1 MPFIGGVY
9 YFKHIRNN
17 KLQLSFFFF
26 SILIILT
33 QVINTFITYT
43 NGYNIWF
50 FEISLIIEFGYFY
63 WFFNKWNKFR
73 NWFRI
78 LSSIIFISLLTLFFL
93 RYFVYHTDEEVNYSF
108 PIMIIYFVVQSSIMI
123 ISTFEKSDT
132 EFNRTYIF
140 WISFARLFYFM
151 AILPFNI
158 FAFIGNHLENE
169 VKEVYNMA
177 DLSVNYVANII
188 LNILFMYSFKC
199 RN

>member
-1 MPFIGGVY
+1 M
-9 YFKHIRNN
+9 
-17 KLQLSFFFF
+17 SFFYY
-26 SILIILT
+26 SIFIIFTQIFNLLIAY
-33 QVINTFITYT
+33 ND
-43 NGYNIWF
+43 GYNIWF
-50 FEISLIIEFGYFY
+50 FEFSLLIEFVFFY
-63 WFFNKWNKFR
+63 WFYNKWNKFR